1 MALNLPLNNFLKR
14 PRVTEKATTLAS
26 AKSGSIVTFE
36 IPKEVN
42 KNQVAEAVKHF
53 YKVTP
58 VKVNVVNLPSKNVI
72 KRGKRGVKSGV
83 KKALVYLKKG
93 DNIDF
98 V

>member
-1 MALNLPLNNFLKR
+1 MALNIPLTNFLKR
-14 PRVTEKATTLAS
+14 PRITEKATILAS
-26 AKSGSIVTFE
+26 AKTGSIVTFE

-42 KNQVAEAVKHF
+42 KNQVTQAVKHF

-58 VKVNVVNLPSKNVI
+58 VKVNTVTLPSKRVI
-72 KRGKRGVKSGV
+72 KRGKKGVKSGV

-93 DNIDF
+93 DNIEF